1 MKYLEDC
8 KRNEFCFIKR
18 KGIDLE
24 MVIGMNKGW
33 IKDDIKCDYE
43 IRIYINM
50 LLLCIFFNYS
60 LKNWIVW
67 CVLNFV
73 FVCR

>member
-33 IKDDIKCDYE
+33 IKDDIKCDYNF
-43 IRIYINM
+43 RIYINM
-50 LLLCIFFNYS
+50 LLLCIFF
-60 LKNWIVW
+60 
-67 CVLNFV
+67 
-73 FVCR
+73 

>member
-18 KGIDLE
+18 KSIDLK

-43 IRIYINM
+43 NRSYINM
-50 LLLCIFFNYS
+50 LLLWVFF
-60 LKNWIVW
+60 LIIVGRIG
-67 CVLNFV
+67 LFG
-73 FVCR
+73 VC